1 MLRDAQPVVEVVSLV
16 DCNTCT
22 SVCVEKVRQLLFA
35 RVSWVSWG
43 SDVNL
48 TIFFVAL
55 SVTF

>member
-1 MLRDAQPVVEVVSLV
+1 MLKDAQPVVEVVSLD
-16 DCNTCT
+16 DCNTRT
-22 SVCVEKVRQLLFA
+22 SVCVENIRQLLFA
-35 RVSWVSWG
+35 RVSWV